1 MGEDVNVHAQ
11 DVQPLGFLL
20 MVGQVLQLQEAQV
33 VGAWLGGIPGGS
45 ILGGSTVVLGG
56 GRTQEEACL
65 VEETWTPVRYHRIG
79 G

>member
-56 GRTQEEACL
+56 E
-65 VEETWTPVRYHRIG
+65 G
-79 G
+79 GPRRRHAWWRKPGPQ